1 MPLLPVLLLSLFQG
15 IQAAIAIIQPHA
27 TKAWSAAIVPLA
39 IRIPIGIVVVLI
51 TVWLWSYTQLDRT
64 NHLALWANFRAS
76 YGWSGFGETFSWIKQ
91 NTRSADVL
99 ATAYDPMYYL
109 YTGRKA
115 VRPWIP
121 SGNLLLSLPQ
131 CHAGSRLDRGDQ
143 GWPEQA
149 GRAVSRRQPAGR
161 IQRKDRCRR
170 VVRESIAVVHSLT

>member
-121 SGNLLLSLPQ
+121 SGNLLYPYRNATPDL
-131 CHAGSRLDRGDQ
+131 GSIEEIRDGLNKLDVRFLVVNPLEGYS
-143 GWPEQA
+143 E
-149 GRAVSRRQPAGR
+149 R
-161 IQRKDRCRR
+161 IAAAELFANLLRSYT
-170 VVRESIAVVHSLT
+170 V